1 MLYSQFENVFLH
13 IFRFPLVLVLLHHHL
28 LGLCVCVCVII
39 FIIFQCDLF
48 IVAFSIL
55 IYDGFFFSFS
65 VSLLGKYRRLFFHF
79 RRWWWAV
86 AVSFNVA
93 YLVSGDGNMQ
103 QLKATRNVRV
113 EYFTVNTATFSNKR
127 RVNTVSLPIETDRF
141 WSAMQQSKRRMMM
154 ESS

>member
-55 IYDGFFFSFS
+55 IYDGFFFLFLCFSF
-65 VSLLGKYRRLFFHF
+65 R
-79 RRWWWAV
+79 
-86 AVSFNVA
+86 
-93 YLVSGDGNMQ
+93 
-103 QLKATRNVRV
+103 
-113 EYFTVNTATFSNKR
+113 
-127 RVNTVSLPIETDRF
+127 
-141 WSAMQQSKRRMMM
+141 
-154 ESS
+154 